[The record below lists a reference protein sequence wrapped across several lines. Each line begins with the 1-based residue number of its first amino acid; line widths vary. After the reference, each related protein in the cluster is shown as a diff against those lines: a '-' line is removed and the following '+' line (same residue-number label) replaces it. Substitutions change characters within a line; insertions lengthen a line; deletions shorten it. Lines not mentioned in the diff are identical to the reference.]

1 MAHDAARRGPLWPAA
16 LLMAGALGM
25 LVLAMTG
32 GPAAPPA
39 AAVAGPAGTVD
50 RLEPIVI
57 RPLASYLP
65 RQADAPRP
73 TGLVVPSAGVDT
85 RLLPLGLL
93 PDGAMEV
100 PADAAVAG
108 WYEPGPVPGEP
119 GPAVI
124 AGHVDSKSGPG
135 VFFALRRLQ
144 PGDPVTVELD
154 DGERLVFSVTAV
166 EQHPKDGL
174 PVDRIWNDT
183 EQPVLR
189 LVTCGGTF
197 DRATGHYTDN
207 VVVFAELVRSTSP
220 QQALRA
226 GV

>member
-1 MAHDAARRGPLWPAA
+1 MTRDTARRGPLWPAA

-39 AAVAGPAGTVD
+39 AAVAGSTSTVN
-50 RLEPIVI
+50 RPEPITI

-73 TGLVVPSAGVDT
+73 TWLVVPDAGVDT

-100 PADAAVAG
+100 PADAHVAG

-124 AGHVDSKSGPG
+124 AGHVDSKAGPG
-135 VFFALRRLQ
+135 VFFALGNLE
-144 PGDPVTVELD
+144 PGDHVTVERD
-154 DGERLVFSVTAV
+154 DGTRSVFAVTAV

-183 EQPVLR
+183 DQPVLR
-189 LVTCGGTF
+189 LITCGGTF

-207 VVVFAELVRSTSP
+207 IVVFAELLRSTTP

-226 GV
+226 GG